1 MKGTVQRVS
10 VAGLICFAASAKA
23 LKSVNAA
30 SVTPLGKVVELMD
43 VLKTQLDT
51 DTQQDGDNYAAY
63 SEQAMIDIAEAKRV
77 ITETTTNIQNLETSL
92 EEEENNRAQLKQDL
106 EAAAAELSQA
116 EKELTD
122 AKKERDAEHEVFL
135 KNEAIFEESIDQLT
149 RSVEVLQRRFAD
161 QPAQGGEVLLTVATN
176 VRKTLEQGSDFGLSA
191 SQKETLE
198 QFFRAAKAQQPK
210 SGKVP
215 SFLQVKSSQE
225 PDEDP
230 APAEEPAA
238 PAEEGGEP
246 DYGEY
251 QTQSS
256 PVVTTLQ
263 GVLDKTNE
271 NKQAAMTAEQ
281 TALTAFTTL
290 EQNLNTQIESA
301 RTRMEDLKTQIAE
314 SQQRT
319 GQMQADLLAA
329 KDLLKTTQD
338 HKELL
343 EQDFQAK
350 TRAYKERAIKRSD
363 ELTAV
368 KEAVQVLTSE
378 SAKRFMS
385 QQSMGIMEAAAPAPA
400 PYFLQ
405 IDSDTRR
412 KAVHL
417 VHNAPNGVVLL
428 ALKTH
433 TRLASR
439 QGQGAPFD
447 KVKEMIKEMIDK
459 LMGSASEDAEHHAFC
474 ETEMTKSH
482 KSKSTKQEN
491 VQKLTDRL
499 AFMAAEIEK
508 LTDEIAQAQHDLTDM
523 AQSLQAANLVRSEEH
538 QRSTTA
544 MTEYADAQQLLKH
557 ALNVLNEFYS
567 KEAREA
573 DTASQVGSV
582 EVHGERNRE
591 GLGAGIVS
599 ILEIAVEDFA
609 ELEANTRLEETKAQ
623 KMFKDLMLETRIRTA
638 QFEKDVE
645 YKTRE
650 KVKLEGDKA
659 RTEADLKSYQKELDA
674 VGEYLEQ
681 LKSSCIAR
689 SEPYE
694 DRKARREA
702 ELQSL
707 KDALDYLNGEAAA
720 PSNSEDED

>member
-1 MKGTVQRVS
+1 
-10 VAGLICFAASAKA
+10 
-23 LKSVNAA
+23 
-30 SVTPLGKVVELMD
+30 LGKVVELID

-63 SEQAMIDIAEAKRV
+63 SEQTMLDIAEAKRV
-77 ITETTTNIQNLETSL
+77 IRETKTNIESLETSL
-92 EEEENNRAQLKQDL
+92 EEEENTRTQLKQDL
-106 EAAAAELSQA
+106 ETAAAELAQA
-116 EKELTD
+116 EKELAD
-122 AKKERDAEHEVFL
+122 AKKERDDEHKVFL
-135 KNEAIFEESIDQLT
+135 KNEAVFEESIDQLT
-149 RSVEVLQRRFAD
+149 RSMEVLQKRFAD
-161 QPAQGGEVLLTVATN
+161 QPAEGGASLLTVATT
-176 VRKTLEQGSDFGLSA
+176 VRKTLEQGADFSLSA
-191 SQKETLE
+191 AQKETLE
-198 QFFRAAKAQQPK
+198 QFFRAAKVQQPK

-215 SFLQVKSSQE
+215 SFLQIRSG
-225 PDEDP
+225 EDP
-230 APAEEPAA
+230 PAEEAAAA
-238 PAEEGGEP
+238 PAEPEAAEP

-263 GVLDKTNE
+263 GVLDKTNT

-281 TALTAFTTL
+281 TAVNEFTTL
-290 EQNLNTQIESA
+290 ETNLNTQIESA
-301 RTRMEDLKTQIAE
+301 KTRMEDLKTQIAE

-319 GQMQADLLAA
+319 GQYQADLLAA
-329 KDLLKTTQD
+329 KDLLKTTED

-350 TRAYKERAIKRSD
+350 TRAYKERAVKRSD

-385 QQSMGIMEAAAPAPA
+385 QQSVGIMEAAGPAPAPA
-400 PYFLQ
+400 GPPSFLQ

-412 KAVHL
+412 KAIHL

-428 ALKTH
+428 ALQTH

-439 QGQGAPFD
+439 QRAPFD

-459 LMGSASEDAEHHAFC
+459 LMGSAAEDAEHHAFC

-482 KSKSTKQEN
+482 KSKSTKEEN

-499 AFMAAEIEK
+499 SFMSAEIER
-508 LTDEIAQAQHDLTDM
+508 LTDEVAQAQHDLTDM

-538 QRSTTA
+538 QRAQTA

-557 ALNVLNEFYS
+557 ALDVLNQFYS
-567 KEAREA
+567 QEAREA
-573 DTASQVGSV
+573 DTAGTLGSE

-609 ELEANTRLEETKAQ
+609 ELESSTKLEETKAQ

-650 KVKLEGDKA
+650 KVKIEGDKA
-659 RTEADLKSYQKELDA
+659 RTEADLKSYQKELAA
-674 VGEYLEQ
+674 VSEYLEQ
-681 LKSSCIAR
+681 LKGSCIAKA
-689 SEPYE
+689 EPYE

-707 KDALDYLNGEAAA
+707 KEALDFLNGEGAA
-720 PSNSEDED
+720 PSSSEEED

>member
-1 MKGTVQRVS
+1 MQVAS
-10 VAGLICFAASAKA
+10 FAGLLSFAVSAKA
-23 LKSVNAA
+23 VKSVNAA
-30 SVTPLGKVVELMD
+30 SVTPLGKVVELID

-63 SEQAMIDIAEAKRV
+63 SVQTMLDIAEATRV
-77 ITETTTNIQNLETSL
+77 IRETKTNIENLESSL
-92 EEEENNRAQLKQDL
+92 EEEENTRAQLKRDL

-122 AKKERDAEHEVFL
+122 AKNERDDEHKVFL
-135 KNEAIFEESIDQLT
+135 KNEAVFEESIDQLT
-149 RSVEVLQRRFAD
+149 RSVEVLAKRFSD
-161 QPAQGGEVLLTVATN
+161 QPAEGGASLLTVATN
-176 VRKTLEQGSDFGLSA
+176 VRKTLEQGTDFGLSA
-191 SQKETLE
+191 AQKETLE
-198 QFFRAAKAQQPK
+198 QFFRAAKTQSK
-210 SGKVP
+210 SGKMP
-215 SFLQVKSSQE
+215 SFLQLKSRQE
-225 PDEDP
+225 PEVP
-230 APAEEPAA
+230 TEEEA
-238 PAEEGGEP
+238 EP

-271 NKQAAMTAEQ
+271 NKQAAMAAEA
-281 TALTAFTTL
+281 TALADFTTL
-290 EQNLNTQIESA
+290 ETNLNVQIQNA
-301 RTRMEDLKTQIAE
+301 KTRMEDLKTQIAE

-319 GQMQADLLAA
+319 GQMEADLLAA
-329 KDLLKTTQD
+329 KDLLKTTED

-350 TRAYKERAIKRSD
+350 TRAFKERAVKRSD

-385 QQSMGIMEAAAPAPA
+385 QQSVGTMEDPAAAGAPGPAPA
-400 PYFLQ
+400 FLQ

-412 KAVHL
+412 KAIHL

-439 QGQGAPFD
+439 QGAPFD
-447 KVKEMIKEMIDK
+447 KVKQMIKEMIEK
-459 LMGSASEDAEHHAFC
+459 LMGTASEEAEHHAFC

-482 KSKSTKQEN
+482 KSKSTKQQN
-491 VQKLTDRL
+491 VQKLVDRL
-499 AFMAAEIEK
+499 AFMAAEIER

-538 QRSTTA
+538 QRAQTA
-544 MTEYADAQQLLKH
+544 TTEYADAQQLLKH
-557 ALNVLNEFYS
+557 ALGVLNEYYS
-567 KEAREA
+567 QEARNA
-573 DTASQVGSV
+573 DTTDQTATA

-609 ELEANTRLEETKAQ
+609 ELEAGTRLEEMKAQ

-650 KVKLEGDKA
+650 KVKTEGDKA
-659 RTEADLKSYQKELDA
+659 RTEADLKSYQKELEA
-674 VGEYLEQ
+674 VSQYLEQ
-681 LKSSCIAR
+681 LKASCIAKA
-689 SEPYE
+689 EPYE

-702 ELQSL
+702 ELASL
-707 KDALDYLNGEAAA
+707 KEALDFLNGEGVA
-720 PSNSEDED
+720 PSPPEEED